1 MCLSNSMT
9 DTLACHDI
17 GSGVNTHRDG
27 YEHTSAMTVEKQT
40 PAPTGL
46 HVVDP
51 RHRSSAVW
59 LVVEPLP
66 GISFACQ
73 HTYSSHTH
81 TLEGYTDAICC
92 GANITT
98 RHEQQCTSPLHPQLI
113 TPVVFHVMEPRPHF
127 LSRSHDPT

>member
-1 MCLSNSMT
+1 MT

-17 GSGVNTHRDG
+17 GSGVNTHSDG
-27 YEHTSAMTVEKQT
+27 YEHTSAMTVKKQT

-66 GISFACQ
+66 GIPFACKN
-73 HTYSSHTH
+73 TH
-81 TLEGYTDAICC
+81 TAATHLRRLHRRHTQWRPRGHSRAYT
-92 GANITT
+92 
-98 RHEQQCTSPLHPQLI
+98 
-113 TPVVFHVMEPRPHF
+113 
-127 LSRSHDPT
+127 